1 MKLEQIQDLQLKAE
15 KIRELII
22 RMAVRAGKGHI
33 TPAFSITDLLVVL
46 YFDLLKIDFSNPKWE
61 ARDRFIL
68 SKGHGC
74 LAFYAV
80 LAERGFFPTEVLE
93 SFSQLGSPLGGHPD
107 RFRTP
112 GVEASTGSLGHGL
125 SVGVGMAWAGKFDK
139 KDYHVVVLM
148 GDGETDEG
156 SVWEAAMFASHHKLD
171 NLIGIV
177 DRNRIQMTDVTEKV
191 ISLEP
196 LTDKWRSFGWSV
208 QEIDGHNL
216 LQIKDSISFAFLN
229 HQGKPHLILAH
240 TVKGKGV
247 SFMENKPEWHFRIPK
262 TDEATLAIEEIHKRI
277 DSLQK
282 KIHVI
287 N

>member
-1 MKLEQIQDLQLKAE
+1 MKQEKISELQLRAE
-15 KIRELII
+15 KIREWII
-22 RMAVRAGKGHI
+22 RMAVRAEKGHI

-46 YFDLLKIDFSNPKWE
+46 YFDILNINPSNPKWE
-61 ARDRFIL
+61 ERDRFIL

-80 LAERGFFPTEVLE
+80 LAERGFFPTNILE
-93 SFSQLGSPLGGHPD
+93 SFQQFGSPLGGHPD
-107 RFRTP
+107 RFKSP

-125 SVGVGMAWAGKFDK
+125 SIGVGIAWAGKFDDK
-139 KDYHVVVLM
+139 AYHVVVLM

-156 SVWEAAMFASHHKLD
+156 SIWEAAMFASHHKLD
-171 NLIGIV
+171 NLISIV
-177 DRNRIQMTDVTEKV
+177 DRNRLQMTDATERV

-208 QEIDGHNL
+208 QEIDGHDP
-216 LQIKDSISFAFLN
+216 LQINDSLSFAFSN

-247 SFMENKPEWHFRIPK
+247 SFMENRPEWHFRIPK
-262 TDEATLAIEEIHKRI
+262 ADETARALEEIHKRME
-277 DSLQK
+277 SLRRERRAA
-282 KIHVI
+282 